1 MRSNTLGHARLGLSV
16 GVRAAGG
23 AVTRNRLKRL
33 LREWFRFHQDST
45 PACDVVVNA
54 RPAAKDATPALLARS
69 LDAHWDKMRKRCERS

>member
-33 LREWFRFHQDST
+33 LREWFRFHQHST
-45 PACDVVVNA
+45 PAWDVVINA
-54 RPAAKDATPALLARS
+54 RSAAKDAAPAVLARS
-69 LDAHWDKMRKRCERS
+69 LDAHWDKLRKRCERS